1 MKCTAMMTI
10 FIDNICTSCTH
21 IKVRLNIG
29 TLVFWSLFI
38 ANNHT
43 IYTHFRVARPD
54 QTFGL
59 DLKTQDHTCTR
70 IQD

>member
-1 MKCTAMMTI
+1 MVWNLFYEVYCYDDA
-10 FIDNICTSCTH
+10 NCTH
-21 IKVRLNIG
+21 SKVRLNIG
-29 TLVFWSLFI
+29 TLVFWSPFA
-38 ANNHT
+38 ANKHT

-59 DLKTQDHTCTR
+59 DLEMQDHTCTR